1 MTALGEVGT
10 ITEVAPNSGVKVLMW
25 ELADTVIGGT
35 DTVQIDLGDF
45 GAKTLLAIDVYDQTT
60 TGSVVVSEAP
70 TTVVTAGILVVTL
83 GGSDTGAK
91 TIVLH
96 VT

>member
-10 ITEVAPNSGVKVLMW
+10 VTQEAPNAGVKVLMW

-35 DTVQIDLGDF
+35 DTVQIDLNDY
-45 GAKTLLAIDVYDQTT
+45 GATKLLSIDVYDQTT
-60 TGSVVVSEAP
+60 TGSVVVSTAP
-70 TTVVTAGILVVTL
+70 TTVVSSGVLVVTL

-91 TIVLH
+91 TVIIRCK
-96 VT
+96 

>member
-10 ITEVAPNSGVKVLMW
+10 ITEVAPNLGVKMLMW
-25 ELADTVIGGT
+25 ELDDTVIGGT
-35 DTVQIDLGDF
+35 DTVQIDLSDF
-45 GAKTLLAIDVYDQTT
+45 GCKTLLAIDVYDQTT
-60 TGSVVVSEAP
+60 TGSVVVSVAP

-91 TIVLH
+91 TVIMH
-96 VT
+96 CK

>member
-1 MTALGEVGT
+1 MTALGEIGT
-10 ITEVAPNSGVKVLMW
+10 VTQVAPNAGVKVLML
-25 ELADTVIGGT
+25 ELPDTVIGGT
-35 DTVQIDLGDF
+35 DTVAIDLGDF

-70 TTVVTAGILVVTL
+70 TTVNTSGVVVITL

-91 TIVLH
+91 TVIMH
-96 VT
+96 VK

>member
-10 ITEVAPNSGVKVLMW
+10 VTQVAPNAGVKVLMW

-35 DTVQIDLGDF
+35 DTVQIDLGDY
-45 GAKTLLAIDVYDQTT
+45 GASKLLAIDVYDQTT
-60 TGSVVVSEAP
+60 TGSVVVSVAP
-70 TTVVTAGILVVTL
+70 TTVVTNGVLVVTL

-91 TIVLH
+91 TIVIH
-96 VT
+96 CK

>member
-10 ITEVAPNSGVKVLMW
+10 VTQESPNAGVKVLMW

-35 DTVQIDLGDF
+35 DTVQIDLNDY
-45 GAKTLLAIDVYDQTT
+45 GATKLLSIDVYDQTT

-70 TTVVTAGILVVTL
+70 TTVVSSGVLVVTL

-91 TIVLH
+91 TIVLRCK
-96 VT
+96 

>member
-1 MTALGEVGT
+1 MTALGEIGT
-10 ITEVAPNSGVKVLMW
+10 ITQVAPNAGVKVLMW

-45 GAKTLLAIDVYDQTT
+45 GAKTLLGIDVYDQTT
-60 TGSVVVSEAP
+60 TGSVVVSQAP
-70 TTVVTAGILVVTL
+70 TTVVTAGVLVVTL

-91 TIVLH
+91 TVIIYCK
-96 VT
+96 

>member
-10 ITEVAPNSGVKVLMW
+10 VTQEAPNAGVKVLMW

-35 DTVQIDLGDF
+35 DTVQIDLNDY
-45 GAKTLLAIDVYDQTT
+45 GATKLLTIDVYDQTT
-60 TGSVVVSEAP
+60 TGSVVLSEAP
-70 TTVVTAGILVVTL
+70 TTVVTSGVLVVTL

-91 TIVLH
+91 TIVLRCK
-96 VT
+96 

>member
-10 ITEVAPNSGVKVLMW
+10 VTQEAPNAGVKVLMW

-35 DTVQIDLGDF
+35 DTVQIDLNDY
-45 GAKTLLAIDVYDQTT
+45 GATKLLSIDVYDQTT

-70 TTVVTAGILVVTL
+70 TTVVSSGVLVVTL
-83 GGSDTGAK
+83 GGSNTGAK
-91 TIVLH
+91 TIVLRCK
-96 VT
+96 

>member
-1 MTALGEVGT
+1 MTALGEIGT
-10 ITEVAPNSGVKVLMW
+10 ITQVAPNAGVKVLMW
-25 ELADTVIGGT
+25 ELADDVIGGT

-45 GAKTLLAIDVYDQTT
+45 GADTLLAIDVYDQTT

-70 TTVVTAGILVVTL
+70 TTVVTSGVLVVTL

-91 TIVLH
+91 TVILH
-96 VT
+96 VK

>member
-1 MTALGEVGT
+1 MTALGEIGT
-10 ITEVAPNSGVKVLMW
+10 VTQVAPNPGVKVLML
-25 ELADTVIGGT
+25 ELPDTVIGGT
-35 DTVQIDLGDF
+35 DTVQIDLGDH

-70 TTVVTAGILVVTL
+70 TTVVTSGVLVITL

-91 TIVLH
+91 TVIMH
-96 VT
+96 VK

>member
-10 ITEVAPNSGVKVLMW
+10 VTQMLPNAGVKELMW

-35 DTVQIDLGDF
+35 DTVQIDLNDY
-45 GAKTLLAIDVYDQTT
+45 GATQLLAIDVYDQTT
-60 TGSVVVSEAP
+60 TGSVVVSQAP
-70 TTVVTAGILVVTL
+70 TTVVTSGVLVVTL

-91 TIVLH
+91 TIVLRCK
-96 VT
+96 

>member
-10 ITEVAPNSGVKVLMW
+10 VTQEAPNAGVKVLMW

-35 DTVQIDLGDF
+35 DTVQIDLNDY
-45 GAKTLLAIDVYDQTT
+45 GATKLLTIDVYDQTT

-70 TTVVTAGILVVTL
+70 TTVVSSGVLVVTL

-91 TIVLH
+91 TIVLRCK
-96 VT
+96 

>member
-1 MTALGEVGT
+1 MTALGEVGDVT
-10 ITEVAPNSGVKVLMW
+10 QVAPNAGVKVLLW

-45 GAKTLLAIDVYDQTT
+45 GASTLLAIDVYDQTT
-60 TGSVVVSEAP
+60 TGSVVVSEPP
-70 TTVVTAGILVVTL
+70 TTVVTAGVLVVTL

-91 TIVLH
+91 TVIIYCK
-96 VT
+96 

>member
-10 ITEVAPNSGVKVLMW
+10 VTQEAPNAGVKVLMW

-35 DTVQIDLGDF
+35 DTVQIDLNDY
-45 GAKTLLAIDVYDQTT
+45 GATKLLTIDVYDQTT

-70 TTVVTAGILVVTL
+70 TTVVTDGVLVVTL

-91 TIVLH
+91 TIVLRCK
-96 VT
+96 